1 MAQSNNR
8 AQQAFENMRLA
19 AKYGIQRPSSTM
31 LQGGVN
37 YDAQP
42 STSGNAQSNQ
52 AFNIYQ
58 QLMQGGGRPTAPM
71 VQPQQQDGVDLQS
84 LIRSIQGSIPNPTPA
99 YGSLHIPTF
108 IAILQHF
115 GIDPNQLT
123 TGKNMGSMGL

>member
-71 VQPQQQDGVDLQS
+71 VQPQQEHPFITALRSLLQQPEAGDGFNFNRQLQ
-84 LIRSIQGSIPNPTPA
+84 PA
-99 YGSLHIPTF
+99 PDASHLNLMRILGTF
-108 IAILQHF
+108 
-115 GIDPNQLT
+115 GY
-123 TGKNMGSMGL
+123 